1 MARDGPGG
9 IAMNRRSLRTLLLAV
24 AAFAVS
30 SAPAWAKCEEDYVGP
45 VYPAR
50 VLYALIG
57 VVPFAAVLV
66 AICAVGMLWLGTR
79 PSPPL
84 RRFLKISVYLV
95 IGGCL
100 FAAVDE
106 GNCEIWQPWL
116 GASVFVALIPA
127 VALFLGAE
135 SCQSSN
141 FLPLPLPLAAFLTVV
156 TWITLVYAGM
166 TWQVWA
172 FQHGIPASWVG
183 EGRASREEA

>member
-1 MARDGPGG
+1 MTRS
-9 IAMNRRSLRTLLLAV
+9 RRSLLLAV
-24 AAFAVS
+24 AAFAVA
-30 SAPAWAKCEEDYVGP
+30 SAPAWAKCEDDYVGP

-66 AICAVGMLWLGTR
+66 AICAVGMLWLSTR

-116 GASVFVALIPA
+116 GASFFVALIPA

-135 SCQSSN
+135 SCQLSN
-141 FLPLPLPLAAFLTVV
+141 FLPLPLPLAVFLTVG
-156 TWITLVYAGM
+156 TWFTLVYVGM
-166 TWQVWA
+166 PWQFWA
-172 FQHGIPASWVG
+172 LQHGIPASWVG
-183 EGRASREEA
+183 EGRASREAATP